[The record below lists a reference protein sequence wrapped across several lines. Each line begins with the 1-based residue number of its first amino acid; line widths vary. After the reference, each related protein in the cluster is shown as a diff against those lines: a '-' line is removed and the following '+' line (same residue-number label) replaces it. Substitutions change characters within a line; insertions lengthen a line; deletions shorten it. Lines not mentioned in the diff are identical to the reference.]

1 MPVLSAADAI
11 SPAIYRTRQFLFA
24 PPFRWSTFLKL
35 CLVAAITE
43 GLGSN
48 FRSSGNK
55 GSHGTA
61 FSPGNPI
68 FHLSPAMI
76 AAGIAAVALAIVLSL
91 FIVYLITRLRFA
103 YFHCLAHNLREIRPG
118 WELYRSQA
126 MRFFLMN
133 IGVGI
138 CFLITVA
145 LIAMPFVAGFWRF
158 FEGMHDEGGPNW
170 ALLISLI
177 VPLIPLLIL
186 IAIAGLMLDI
196 TLRDWMLP
204 HYALENASAGQ
215 AWHAVWVR
223 IKNEKKQFLVY
234 SILRL
239 IAPIVAVIALAILL
253 IIPSL
258 VSVGAVGA
266 AEYAIHSAFA
276 ASTGSANAAGIAL
289 QVFIGFL
296 AFAFAVVVGIS
307 LGGPLSTG
315 LREYA
320 LLFYGG
326 RYQPLENILFPP
338 APPSPAGTT
347 MV

>member
-1 MPVLSAADAI
+1 MPILSAADAI

-24 PPFRWSTFLKL
+24 PPFRWSTFFKL

-43 GLGSN
+43 GIGSN
-48 FRSSGNK
+48 FRSSGNN
-55 GSHGTA
+55 GHHASVGRPGDVLFH
-61 FSPGNPI
+61 FSPEV
-68 FHLSPAMI
+68 I
-76 AAGIAAVALAIVLSL
+76 AAIVCAVALAIILVL
-91 FIVYLITRLRFA
+91 FIVYLVTRLRFA
-103 YFHCLAHNLREIRPG
+103 YFHCLTYNVREIRPG
-118 WELYRSQA
+118 WELYRPQA

-133 IGVGI
+133 LGVGI
-138 CFLITVA
+138 CFLLIIG
-145 LIAMPFVAGFWRF
+145 LIALPFIAGFWRF
-158 FEGMHDEGGPNW
+158 FQGMHDAGGPNW

-186 IAIAGLMLDI
+186 IAVAGMMLDI
-196 TLRDWMLP
+196 VLRDWMLP
-204 HYALENASAGQ
+204 HYALENATAGQ
-215 AWHAVWVR
+215 AWHAVWMR
-223 IKNEKKQFLVY
+223 IKNEKKQFFVY

-239 IAPIVAVIALAILL
+239 IAPIVAAIALFMLL

-276 ASTGSANAAGIAL
+276 TSTGSANVAGIAL
-289 QVFIGFL
+289 EVFIGFL
-296 AFAFAVVVGIS
+296 AFAFAVLVGIS

-326 RYQPLENILFPP
+326 RYQPLANVLFP
-338 APPSPAGTT
+338 AASSGTAA
-347 MV
+347 V